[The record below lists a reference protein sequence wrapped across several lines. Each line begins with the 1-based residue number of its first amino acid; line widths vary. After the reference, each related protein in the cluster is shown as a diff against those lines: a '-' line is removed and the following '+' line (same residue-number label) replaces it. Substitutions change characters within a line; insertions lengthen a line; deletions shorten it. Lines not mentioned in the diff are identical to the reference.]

1 MLTAQSDDLIE
12 SPVFSTLQRLSESQ
26 VGTEPQNPLMGMYI
40 LPYGIELQFLSVLL
54 RWAQIGL

>member
-54 RWAQIGL
+54 R